1 MYGFGVSYTP
11 NDQLQLVADFRR
23 IGWKAVMKQFNMNFE
38 TAGGTMDMTMR
49 QDWKD
54 QDVIMLGAAYKFTP
68 QLTLR
73 GGVNL
78 ANNPVPNEVTNPLFP
93 AIVNNHLTGGF
104 GYAFSPK
111 SSFDLS
117 ATYAPKVKVQ
127 SDFSNSEITHGQYNA
142 QLMYSMFF

>member
-1 MYGFGVSYTP
+1 
-11 NDQLQLVADFRR
+11 
-23 IGWKAVMKQFNMNFE
+23 
-38 TAGGTMDMTMR
+38 MR

-93 AIVNNHLTGGF
+93 AIVKNHLTGGL
-104 GYAFSPK
+104 GYAFSPQ
-111 SSFDLS
+111 SSVDIS
-117 ATYAPKVKVQ
+117 TTYAPKVKVQ

-142 QLMYSMFF
+142 QLMYSLFF